1 MAIWDNLFR
10 GVADQMPEPNKTYN
24 TGGAAGTA
32 GTTAQS
38 ALSLVD
44 ILAAQQLAAQ
54 QNSSIQSQY
63 NALQRG
69 QQYPSNSIYQNQ
81 LQNQLMGQAVYKTQA
96 QQYADAQ
103 NVSMRGAVSYITSP
117 SPTSILNGSGGAVL
131 TFSDGSVYYIQ
142 SGLVGYVGSGPGQE
156 QAPEIEDGTVLHIPG
171 RSGFNSSV
179 SEIRLAIRSPNKE
192 RAAAE
197 IDAGGVV
204 LEVSRENISA
214 IVSALL
220 EAGSVRRESE

>member
-1 MAIWDNLFR
+1 MADL
-10 GVADQMPEPNKTYN
+10 KTLWESAFGQPPPPGIITAPPSAAGASSNQLAGGLGQQN
-24 TGGAAGTA
+24 TG
-32 GTTAQS
+32 
-38 ALSLVD
+38 L
-44 ILAAQQLAAQ
+44 
-54 QNSSIQSQY
+54 
-63 NALQRG
+63 G
-69 QQYPSNSIYQNQ
+69 QQTPAGNSLGFLGGYSASQNQ
-81 LQNQLMGQAVYKTQA
+81 SMGQAVYKTQA

-103 NVSMRGAVSYITSP
+103 NVSMSGAVSYITPP
-117 SPTSILNGSGGAVL
+117 SPTGILNGSGGAVL

-142 SGLVGYVGSGPGQE
+142 SGAVGSGAGQE

-171 RSGFNSSV
+171 RSGFNGSV

-192 RAAAE
+192 RAIAE
-197 IDAGGVV
+197 IDVGGVV

>member
-1 MAIWDNLFR
+1 MAIWDNLF
-10 GVADQMPEPNKTYN
+10 
-24 TGGAAGTA
+24 GGSPPTPYTTSEGIAI
-32 GTTAQS
+32 TTAKAQS
-38 ALSLVD
+38 TSLSD
-44 ILAAQQLAAQ
+44 IYAAQQLAAQ

-69 QQYPSNSIYQNQ
+69 QQYPSNSIYQD
-81 LQNQLMGQAVYKTQA
+81 QLMGQAVYKTQA

-103 NVSMRGAVSYITSP
+103 NVSMRGAVSYITPP

-142 SGLVGYVGSGPGQE
+142 SGAVGSGAGQE

-171 RSGFNSSV
+171 RSGFNGSV

-192 RAAAE
+192 RGIAE
-197 IDAGGVV
+197 IDVGGVV

>member
-1 MAIWDNLFR
+1 
-10 GVADQMPEPNKTYN
+10 
-24 TGGAAGTA
+24 
-32 GTTAQS
+32 
-38 ALSLVD
+38 
-44 ILAAQQLAAQ
+44 
-54 QNSSIQSQY
+54 
-63 NALQRG
+63 
-69 QQYPSNSIYQNQ
+69 
-81 LQNQLMGQAVYKTQA
+81 MGQAVYKTQA

-103 NVSMRGAVSYITSP
+103 NVSMGSAGSYITPP
-117 SPTSILNGSGGAVL
+117 SPTGILNGSGGAVL

-142 SGLVGYVGSGPGQE
+142 SGSVGSGAGQE
-156 QAPEIEDGTVLHIPG
+156 QPPEIEEGTVLHIPG

-214 IVSALL
+214 IVSAPL

>member
-69 QQYPSNSIYQNQ
+69 QQYPSNSIYQD
-81 LQNQLMGQAVYKTQA
+81 QLMGQAVYKTQA

-142 SGLVGYVGSGPGQE
+142 SGSVGSGAGQE
-156 QAPEIEDGTVLHIPG
+156 QPPEIEEGTVLHIPG

-214 IVSALL
+214 IVSAPL